1 MAKYKV
7 IYRNENCSWSE
18 GCPVRVSVVQ
28 VSRDTTSGA
37 CYLQTRLRN
46 ISNNRCSS
54 VEFVVNLANDAG
66 DAEKI
71 EFKLLDAD
79 LPAGATMA
87 PRARK
92 MTLSEVC
99 AASATIT
106 RVDDARHFGAQL
118 QIPKPEAPNL
128 SEELLA
134 ERKTLLAEN
143 GVNAKLCTGVH
154 VTHQRWWMC
163 GCGAANVQRSVCWNC
178 QAPLELLRNADSADY
193 LAEHAMQ
200 RSFDAAVANLDS
212 SSQGDVAAAIEN
224 LRPLADKGFRDSA
237 EKIEAGKK
245 RLSEMQRGRKR
256 ALRITVAILV
266 ASTIGFSAFEI
277 QRIEA
282 QKETTYETATACL
295 EAGNYNDAQRLF
307 ESLGDY
313 RDSADKA
320 NEAASPANLL
330 YQRALRELESGD
342 NTKALEHFDSLGDY
356 KDSVDKANEARETIY
371 QKAAS
376 AFDSG
381 KYSIAAGMF
390 ETVGDYAD
398 APQRAEEARGL
409 AYTE

>member
-1 MAKYKV
+1 
-7 IYRNENCSWSE
+7 
-18 GCPVRVSVVQ
+18 
-28 VSRDTTSGA
+28 
-37 CYLQTRLRN
+37 
-46 ISNNRCSS
+46 
-54 VEFVVNLANDAG
+54 
-66 DAEKI
+66 
-71 EFKLLDAD
+71 
-79 LPAGATMA
+79 
-87 PRARK
+87 
-92 MTLSEVC
+92 
-99 AASATIT
+99 
-106 RVDDARHFGAQL
+106 
-118 QIPKPEAPNL
+118 
-128 SEELLA
+128 
-134 ERKTLLAEN
+134 
-143 GVNAKLCTGVH
+143 
-154 VTHQRWWMC
+154 
-163 GCGAANVQRSVCWNC
+163 
-178 QAPLELLRNADSADY
+178 
-193 LAEHAMQ
+193 
-200 RSFDAAVANLDS
+200 
-212 SSQGDVAAAIEN
+212 
-224 LRPLADKGFRDSA
+224 
-237 EKIEAGKK
+237 
-245 RLSEMQRGRKR
+245 MQRGEKR

-266 ASTIGFSAFEI
+266 ASTIGFSACEI

-320 NEAASPANLL
+320 NEASPANLL